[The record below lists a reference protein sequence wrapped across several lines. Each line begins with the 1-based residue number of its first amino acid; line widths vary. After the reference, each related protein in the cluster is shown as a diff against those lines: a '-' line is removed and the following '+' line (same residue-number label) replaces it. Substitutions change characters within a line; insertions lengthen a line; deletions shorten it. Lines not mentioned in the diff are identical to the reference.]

1 MKVGELEILPSY
13 FMCYP
18 SSVLHKMLTV
28 QTRPL
33 CLHVH
38 VLIRNIERFHDYS
51 TKNIE
56 VSYAVT
62 VTCVK
67 TIAELLKN
75 VLSIIFV

>member
-1 MKVGELEILPSY
+1 M
-13 FMCYP
+13 
-18 SSVLHKMLTV
+18 
-28 QTRPL
+28 
-33 CLHVH
+33 HVH